1 MRINVYT
8 VNFGTAMTPDAAF
21 SIANPLALAGW
32 LALIVG
38 IVLKHPLLRD
48 VIAGRVIPVIL
59 SAAYAVLILVFWWTA
74 EGGFGALAD
83 VQTLFTQPWI
93 ALAGWVHYLAF
104 DLAIGAWLARQVMER
119 GLNRL
124 FLVPILP
131 LTFLFGP
138 IGYLAAQGLLT
149 LTTRESRP

>member
-1 MRINVYT
+1 M
-8 VNFGTAMTPDAAF
+8 TADAAF
-21 SIANPLALAGW
+21 AIANPLALAGW
-32 LALIVG
+32 LALIAG
-38 IVLKHPLLRD
+38 IALKRPVLRD
-48 VIAGRVIPVIL
+48 VIAGRVIPLIL
-59 SAAYAVLILVFWWTA
+59 SAAYTALILIFWWTA

-83 VQTLFTQPWI
+83 VQRLFTQPWV

-104 DLAIGAWLARQVMER
+104 DLAIGAWISRQIMER

-149 LTTRESRP
+149 LTAKESRP